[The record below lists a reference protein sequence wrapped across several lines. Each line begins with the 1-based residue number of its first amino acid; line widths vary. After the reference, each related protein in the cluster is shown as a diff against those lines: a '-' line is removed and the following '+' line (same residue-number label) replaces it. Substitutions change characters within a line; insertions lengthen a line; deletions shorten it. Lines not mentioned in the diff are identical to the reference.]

1 MLGYSAR
8 FQGRNERATRY
19 FAGSAGIDV
28 PAGTYSAHRSVEA
41 RAVFEQGERS
51 RAFRMLRDH
60 ADRLLDTNYVDDARL
75 VAVEFVNMMAEL
87 GRLEEAARVL
97 AYLET
102 TGGFGELA
110 RETLVAEAVSKVAA
124 NPRVTEDGGRDLDAR
139 QALAYMREVLDE
151 LAGP

>member
-1 MLGYSAR
+1 
-8 FQGRNERATRY
+8 
-19 FAGSAGIDV
+19 
-28 PAGTYSAHRSVEA
+28 
-41 RAVFEQGERS
+41 
-51 RAFRMLRDH
+51 MLRDH

-75 VAVEFVNMMAEL
+75 VAIEFVNMMAEL

-151 LAGP
+151 LAGPGRFPRQRITVTRSINGSSPTSRTTGRGRLGPPT